1 MSDQTTDQPYKPEAE
16 TPMNWPH
23 EFSIQVPKT
32 HEPTV
37 HVPETHEQS
46 EKPFDEE
53 GKWKVEFTGPT
64 EPTEYEK
71 KMLKGS
77 KSVDALLVEEQRP
90 VELPDADAEY
100 ERKKKA
106 YITKVK
112 VVALDKFGKHPLS
125 NPTTYCARD
134 KKRVIAI
141 MEELL
146 LLPED
151 VLDKQ
156 FNEICT
162 DTIFDSKADYS
173 KFLVER
179 V

>member
-23 EFSIQVPKT
+23 EPAVQASET

-37 HVPETHEQS
+37 HDD
-46 EKPFDEE
+46 KPFDES
-53 GKWKVEFTGPT
+53 GKWKGEFTGPT
-64 EPTEYEK
+64 EPSEYEK
-71 KMLKGS
+71 KMLKDS
-77 KSVDALLVEEQRP
+77 KSVDALLTEEQRP
-90 VELPDADAEY
+90 VELPDVDAEY

-125 NPTTYCARD
+125 NPTTYCERD

-162 DTIFDSKADYS
+162 ETIFDSKADYS
-173 KFLVER
+173 KFSVEQ

>member
-16 TPMNWPH
+16 T
-23 EFSIQVPKT
+23 QK
-32 HEPTV
+32 
-37 HVPETHEQS
+37 THEQS

-71 KMLKGS
+71 KMLKDS
-77 KSVDALLVEEQRP
+77 KSVDALLAEESRP
-90 VELPDADAEY
+90 VELTDADAEY

-146 LLPED
+146 LLPEH
-151 VLDKQ
+151 VLDTQ

-179 V
+179 LPGV

>member
-1 MSDQTTDQPYKPEAE
+1 
-16 TPMNWPH
+16 
-23 EFSIQVPKT
+23 
-32 HEPTV
+32 
-37 HVPETHEQS
+37 
-46 EKPFDEE
+46 
-53 GKWKVEFTGPT
+53 
-64 EPTEYEK
+64 
-71 KMLKGS
+71 MLKDS

-90 VELPDADAEY
+90 VELPDANAEY

-151 VLDKQ
+151 ILQMQ

-179 V
+179 LPGV

>member
-1 MSDQTTDQPYKPEAE
+1 MSDQTTDQPYKPDAE
-16 TPMNWPH
+16 T
-23 EFSIQVPKT
+23 PKT
-32 HEPTV
+32 HEPV
-37 HVPETHEQS
+37 AQASETHEQS

-53 GKWKVEFTGPT
+53 GKWKVEFTGPS

-71 KMLKGS
+71 KMLKDS
-77 KSVDALLVEEQRP
+77 KSVDALLAEEQRP
-90 VELPDADAEY
+90 VELTDADAEY

-106 YITKVK
+106 YITKIK

-125 NPTTYCARD
+125 NPTTYSARD

-146 LLPED
+146 LLPEN

>member
-16 TPMNWPH
+16 TP
-23 EFSIQVPKT
+23 KT
-32 HEPTV
+32 HE
-37 HVPETHEQS
+37 QID
-46 EKPFDEE
+46 KPFDEE
-53 GKWKVEFTGPT
+53 GKWKVEFTGPS

-71 KMLKGS
+71 KMLKDS
-77 KSVDALLVEEQRP
+77 KSVDALLVEESRP

-125 NPTTYCARD
+125 NPTTYNARD

-179 V
+179 LPGV

>member
-23 EFSIQVPKT
+23 
-32 HEPTV
+32 
-37 HVPETHEQS
+37 ETHEQS

-64 EPTEYEK
+64 EPSEYEK
-71 KMLKGS
+71 KMLKDS
-77 KSVDALLVEEQRP
+77 KSVDALLTEEQRP
-90 VELPDADAEY
+90 VELPDANAEY

-151 VLDKQ
+151 ILQMQ

-179 V
+179 HPGV

>member
-23 EFSIQVPKT
+23 EQC
-32 HEPTV
+32 
-37 HVPETHEQS
+37 

-71 KMLKGS
+71 NMLKGS
-77 KSVDALLVEEQRP
+77 KSVDALLVEEQLP
-90 VELPDADAEY
+90 VEPTDKDAEY

-151 VLDKQ
+151 ILQMQ

-179 V
+179 HPGV

>member
-1 MSDQTTDQPYKPEAE
+1 MSDQTTDQPYKPESE
-16 TPMNWPH
+16 TPMNWPR
-23 EFSIQVPKT
+23 
-32 HEPTV
+32 EPTV
-37 HVPETHEQS
+37 QASETQTHDD
-46 EKPFDEE
+46 KPFDES
-53 GKWKVEFTGPT
+53 GKWKGEFTGPV
-64 EPTEYEK
+64 EPSEYEK
-71 KMLKGS
+71 KMLKDS

-90 VELPDADAEY
+90 VELPDVDAEY

-162 DTIFDSKADYS
+162 ETIFDSKADYS
-173 KFLVER
+173 KFSVEQ